1 MYQVLDK
8 DTINLEIIPYLS
20 AAKRG
25 FTTKSCL
32 TEIVNAILYK
42 LKTGCQWAFLPVK
55 SLFSEVVLSYKTVFW
70 HYRKWC
76 KNNSWKH
83 CWISLLSK
91 HKSCLDLSSGDIDA
105 SHTPAI
111 KGGEEVAYQGRKKR
125 KTTNSLYLTDR
136 QGFPLAL
143 SSPKAGNHHDLH
155 EIEQSLNVLFTV
167 LEKANIALDG
177 LFINADSG
185 FDSKSFRN
193 ACFEKGI
200 FANVDFN
207 PRNGENSEYDFL
219 LDEELY
225 KERFSIERT
234 NAWLDSFRSLLN
246 RFDLTVS
253 SWEGFNYIAFMVI
266 LLKKL
271 SKKDRKSVV

>member
-1 MYQVLDK
+1 MYQILDK
-8 DTINLEIIPYLS
+8 DTISLEIIPHLS
-20 AAKRG
+20 VAKRG

-32 TEIVNAILYK
+32 AEIVNAILYK

-55 SLFSEVVLSYKTVFW
+55 SLFSDVVLSYKSVFW

-76 KNNSWKH
+76 KNSNWKQ
-83 CWISLLSK
+83 CWVSLLSK
-91 HKSCLDLSSGDIDA
+91 HKSRLDLSSGDIDG
-105 SHTPAI
+105 SHTTAI

-136 QGFPLAL
+136 QGLPLAL

-155 EIEQSLNVLFTV
+155 EIQPALNEMFTL
-167 LEKANIALDG
+167 LEKAGIALDG

-185 FDSKSFRN
+185 FDSKSFRLTC
-193 ACFEKGI
+193 AEKGI
-200 FANVDFN
+200 FANVDYN
-207 PRNGENSEYDFL
+207 PRNGENNDHEYL

-234 NAWLDSFRSLLN
+234 NAWMDSFRSLLN
-246 RFDLTVS
+246 RFDVTVS

-271 SKKDRKSVV
+271 QKVKKV

>member
-8 DTINLEIIPYLS
+8 DMINLEIIPHLS
-20 AAKRG
+20 IAKRG
-25 FTTKSCL
+25 FKTKSCL
-32 TEIVNAILYK
+32 IEIVNAILYK

-55 SLFSEVVLSYKTVFW
+55 SLFSDVVLSYQAVFW

-76 KNNSWKH
+76 KNGDWQQ
-83 CWISLLSK
+83 CWISLLNK
-91 HKSCLDLSSGDIDA
+91 HKSCLDLSSGDIDG

-136 QGFPLAL
+136 QGLPLAL

-155 EIEQSLNVLFTV
+155 EIQQALNEMFSV
-167 LEKANIALDG
+167 LEKASIALDG

-185 FDSKSFRN
+185 FDSKSFRL
-193 ACFEKGI
+193 ACAERGI
-200 FANVDFN
+200 YANVDFN
-207 PRNGENSEYDFL
+207 PRNGESNEYEYL
-219 LDEELY
+219 LDDELY
-225 KERFSIERT
+225 KERYSIERT
-234 NAWLDSFRSLLN
+234 NAWMDSFRSILN
-246 RFDLTVS
+246 RFDVTVS

-271 SKKDRKSVV
+271 KKSEKSR